1 MQNSWQ
7 YKNIKNMYHM
17 SEIAEFESVQ
27 IPVNL
32 ISKEIMQQR
41 NLVSKIHNG
50 YVYCKIT
57 LI

>member
-1 MQNSWQ
+1 
-7 YKNIKNMYHM
+7 MYHM